1 MKGQLTDKDLF
12 LEDFMIAY
20 INGSLEGV
28 MKEQIVVEAYGVG
41 YLIKVPQTVIQNL
54 PNLHEKVKIYTHQY
68 VREDEISLFGFTTWE
83 ELNVFELLITI
94 SGIGP
99 KAALSILSYLTV
111 DEFKIAI
118 MSQDAKALTKAQG
131 IGLKGAQRILIELKD
146 KITLSYEEE
155 ETGLD
160 VKASSTHSDGVNDAI
175 MAMVSLGYSNT
186 EAFRAVN
193 AVKDKENLSV
203 DALIKEALKK
213 AL

>member
-1 MKGQLTDKDLF
+1 MNAKDF
-12 LEDFMIAY
+12 MGGNSMIAY
-20 INGSLEGV
+20 INGSLESV
-28 MKEQIVVEAYGVG
+28 MKEQIIVEAYGVG
-41 YLIKVPQTVIQNL
+41 YFIKVPQTVIQNL
-54 PNLHEKVKIYTHQY
+54 PKLHEKVKIYTHQY
-68 VREDEISLFGFTTWE
+68 VREDENSLFGFMTWE
-83 ELNVFELLITI
+83 ELNIFELLISI

-146 KITLSYEEE
+146 KIVFSYEEE
-155 ETGLD
+155 EKGVE
-160 VKASSTHSDGVNDAI
+160 VKGHDTHSDGMNDAI

-193 AVKDKENLSV
+193 AIKDKENLSV

-213 AL
+213 VL

>member
-1 MKGQLTDKDLF
+1 
-12 LEDFMIAY
+12 MIAY
-20 INGSLEGV
+20 INGVLEGL
-28 MKEQIVVEAYGVG
+28 MKDQIVVEAYGVG
-41 YLIKVPQTVIQNL
+41 YLIKVPQTVIQKL
-54 PNLHEKVKIYTHQY
+54 PNLHEKVKIFTHQY
-68 VREDEISLFGFTTWE
+68 VREDEISLFGFMTME

-111 DEFKIAI
+111 DEFKIAV

-146 KITLSYEEE
+146 KITLSFEEE
-155 ETGLD
+155 DGID
-160 VKASSTHSDGVNDAI
+160 VNTASGTDTDKVNDAI

-193 AVKDKENLSV
+193 AVKVRDSLSV

-213 AL
+213 A

>member
-1 MKGQLTDKDLF
+1 
-12 LEDFMIAY
+12 MIAY
-20 INGSLEGV
+20 INGVLEGL
-28 MKEQIVVEAYGVG
+28 MKDQIVVEAYGVG
-41 YLIKVPQTVIQNL
+41 YLIKVPQTVIQKL
-54 PNLHEKVKIYTHQY
+54 PNLHEKVKIFTHQY
-68 VREDEISLFGFTTWE
+68 VREDEISLFGFMTME

-111 DEFKIAI
+111 DEFKIAV

-146 KITLSYEEE
+146 KITLSFEEE
-155 ETGLD
+155 AGID
-160 VKASSTHSDGVNDAI
+160 VNTASGTDTDKVNDAI

-193 AVKDKENLSV
+193 AVKDGDSLSV

>member
-1 MKGQLTDKDLF
+1 
-12 LEDFMIAY
+12 MIAY

>member
-1 MKGQLTDKDLF
+1 
-12 LEDFMIAY
+12 MIAY
-20 INGSLEGV
+20 INGMLEGV
-28 MKEQIVVEAYGVG
+28 MNDQIIVEAYGVG
-41 YLIKVPQTVIQNL
+41 YYIKVPQTVIQKL
-54 PNLHEKVKIYTHQY
+54 PNLHEKIKIFTHQY
-68 VREDEISLFGFTTWE
+68 VREDELSLFGFTTLE

-94 SGIGP
+94 NGIGP
-99 KAALSILSYLTV
+99 KAALSILSSFTV
-111 DEFKIAI
+111 DEFKIAV

-146 KITLSYEEE
+146 KISFSFGEEE
-155 ETGLD
+155 DSVMDGKGN
-160 VKASSTHSDGVNDAI
+160 VSVSGSDSINDAI

-193 AVKDKENLSV
+193 AVKDKESLSA

>member
-1 MKGQLTDKDLF
+1 
-12 LEDFMIAY
+12 MIAY
-20 INGSLEGV
+20 INGVLEGL
-28 MKEQIVVEAYGVG
+28 MKDQIVVEAYGVG
-41 YLIKVPQTVIQNL
+41 YLIKVPQTVIQKL
-54 PNLHEKVKIYTHQY
+54 PNLHEKVKIFTHQY
-68 VREDEISLFGFTTWE
+68 VREDEISLFGFMTME

-111 DEFKIAI
+111 DEFKIAV

-146 KITLSYEEE
+146 KITLSFEEE
-155 ETGLD
+155 DGID
-160 VKASSTHSDGVNDAI
+160 VNTASGTDTDKVNDAI

-193 AVKDKENLSV
+193 AVKDRDSLSV

>member
-1 MKGQLTDKDLF
+1 
-12 LEDFMIAY
+12 MIAY
-20 INGSLEGV
+20 INGVLEGL
-28 MKEQIVVEAYGVG
+28 MKDQIVVEAYGVG
-41 YLIKVPQTVIQNL
+41 YLIKVPQTVIQKL
-54 PNLHEKVKIYTHQY
+54 PNLHDKVKIFTHQY
-68 VREDEISLFGFTTWE
+68 VREDEISLFGFMTME

-111 DEFKIAI
+111 DEFKIAV

-146 KITLSYEEE
+146 KITLSFEEE
-155 ETGLD
+155 DGID
-160 VKASSTHSDGVNDAI
+160 VNTASGTDTDKVNDAI

-193 AVKDKENLSV
+193 AVKDGDSLSV

>member
-1 MKGQLTDKDLF
+1 MF

-20 INGSLEGV
+20 INGVLEGL
-28 MKEQIVVEAYGVG
+28 MKDQIVVEAYGVG
-41 YLIKVPQTVIQNL
+41 YLIKVPQTVIQKL
-54 PNLHEKVKIYTHQY
+54 PNLHEKVKIFTHQY
-68 VREDEISLFGFTTWE
+68 VREDEISLFGFMTME

-111 DEFKIAI
+111 DEFKIAV

-146 KITLSYEEE
+146 KITLSFEEE
-155 ETGLD
+155 DGID
-160 VKASSTHSDGVNDAI
+160 VNTASGTDTDKVNDAI

-193 AVKDKENLSV
+193 AVKDRDSLSV

>member
-1 MKGQLTDKDLF
+1 
-12 LEDFMIAY
+12 MIAY
-20 INGSLEGV
+20 INGVLEGV
-28 MKEQIVVEAYGVG
+28 MKDQIIVETYGVG
-41 YLIKVPQTVIQNL
+41 YLIKVPQTVIQKL
-54 PNLHEKVKIYTHQY
+54 PNLHENVKVFTHQY

-111 DEFKIAI
+111 DEFKIAV

-146 KITLSYEEE
+146 KITFSFEEE
-155 ETGLD
+155 GGMD
-160 VKASSTHSDGVNDAI
+160 VKASSADTDKVNDAI

-193 AVKDKENLSV
+193 AVKDKDSLSV

>member
-1 MKGQLTDKDLF
+1 
-12 LEDFMIAY
+12 MIAY
-20 INGSLEGV
+20 INGVLEGL
-28 MKEQIVVEAYGVG
+28 MKDQIVVEAYGVG
-41 YLIKVPQTVIQNL
+41 YLIKVPQTVIQKL
-54 PNLHEKVKIYTHQY
+54 PNLHEKVKIFTHQY
-68 VREDEISLFGFTTWE
+68 VREDEISLFGFMTME

-111 DEFKIAI
+111 DEFKIAV

-146 KITLSYEEE
+146 KITLSFEEE
-155 ETGLD
+155 DGID
-160 VKASSTHSDGVNDAI
+160 VNTASGTDTDKVNDAI

-193 AVKDKENLSV
+193 AVKDGDSLSV

>member
-1 MKGQLTDKDLF
+1 
-12 LEDFMIAY
+12 MIAY
-20 INGSLEGV
+20 INGVLEGL
-28 MKEQIVVEAYGVG
+28 MKDQIVVEAYGVG
-41 YLIKVPQTVIQNL
+41 YLIKVPQTVIQKL
-54 PNLHEKVKIYTHQY
+54 PNLHEKVKIFTHQY
-68 VREDEISLFGFTTWE
+68 VREDEISLFGFMTME

-111 DEFKIAI
+111 DEFKIAV
-118 MSQDAKALTKAQG
+118 MSQDAKALMKAQG

-146 KITLSYEEE
+146 KITLSFEEE
-155 ETGLD
+155 DGID
-160 VKASSTHSDGVNDAI
+160 VNTASGTDTDKVNDAI

-193 AVKDKENLSV
+193 AVKDRDSLSV